1 MSLVDKDNPA
11 MWADGSKRSQDNG
24 FTRGFGEPLNWRRLN
39 QAQINSKTGS
49 RTVERQRAAGYE
61 VGGIMLTGRK
71 LAKVAHIS
79 IEPRAQVQPSAD
91 KRQKLK
97 RGAKI

>member
-24 FTRGFGEPLNWRRLN
+24 FTKGFGEPLNWRRLN
-39 QAQINSKTGS
+39 QAQINSKTGT
-49 RTVERQRAAGYE
+49 RTVERQRKAGYE

-79 IEPRAQVQPSAD
+79 IEPRD
-91 KRQKLK
+91 KAIASTEK
-97 RGAKI
+97 RAAMKKAKI

>member
-1 MSLVDKDNPA
+1 MSLIDKNNPS

-24 FTRGFGEPLNWRRLN
+24 FTKGFGEPLNWRRMN
-39 QAQINSKTGS
+39 QAKINSKTGS

-79 IEPRAQVQPSAD
+79 IEPRD
-91 KRQKLK
+91 KAIASTEK
-97 RGAKI
+97 RNRMKKASI